1 MNAAACIASNGRSR
15 ERPSPL
21 SAARDSARPCVRCG
35 RGVCRRAS
43 TATARGPG
51 TVAGIARGEGKDAHD
66 ATRAPTHAPTFAQVP
81 WARHA
86 LRFPTRSRRRR
97 SALRRVAEGGRG
109 LAPGLIWSGS
119 RAPCDTELVGSVR
132 NVTVT
137 LDEETA
143 RWARVEAAKRDTS
156 LSRLIGE
163 MLETYMREQRGY
175 EQAMR
180 SYRSRGA
187 RRLKRS
193 GAYPGREEL
202 HDRAGVR

>member
-1 MNAAACIASNGRSR
+1 M
-15 ERPSPL
+15 
-21 SAARDSARPCVRCG
+21 
-35 RGVCRRAS
+35 
-43 TATARGPG
+43 
-51 TVAGIARGEGKDAHD
+51 
-66 ATRAPTHAPTFAQVP
+66 
-81 WARHA
+81 
-86 LRFPTRSRRRR
+86 
-97 SALRRVAEGGRG
+97 
-109 LAPGLIWSGS
+109 
-119 RAPCDTELVGSVR
+119 GSVR

-156 LSRLIGE
+156 LSRLVGE